1 MHGSSGAGRAPSS
14 TLRFLPRR
22 PGTCAFWRQPGTLIC
37 APIQQLTA
45 LSWGAAGAG
54 GAGRCVQVHTD
65 RGCAALQPQ
74 FSGWQRQHLQFAP
87 SPALRARPA
96 QDVHA
101 ELEKDVHD
109 RTCTQRSKDVHE
121 RTCTQR
127 SKKDVHAALE
137 KDADGALEKDEKCC
151 WRSRLAARA
160 RCCWRS
166 RLAARARAASQ
177 TPHVRTQGFPGGR
190 VPCMHA
196 ECCSKFVRSCARA
209 VLIFLPCM
217 HAECCFVRSCV
228 HARF

>member
-1 MHGSSGAGRAPSS
+1 MAAARYSYLCSNPAADSPVLGSCG
-14 TLRFLPRR
+14 
-22 PGTCAFWRQPGTLIC
+22 CWR
-37 APIQQLTA
+37 
-45 LSWGAAGAG
+45 G
-54 GAGRCVQVHTD
+54 GAMRSSSYRQGVCCTP
-65 RGCAALQPQ
+65 AAIHRL
-74 FSGWQRQHLQFAP
+74 A
-87 SPALRARPA
+87 AA
-96 QDVHA
+96 
-101 ELEKDVHD
+101 
-109 RTCTQRSKDVHE
+109 TQTR
-121 RTCTQR
+121 TQR

-137 KDADGALEKDEKCC
+137 KDTDGALEKDEKCC

-190 VPCMHA
+190 VPSMHA
-196 ECCSKFVRSCARA
+196 ECCSKFVCSCGRA

>member
-14 TLRFLPRR
+14 TRALVRSY
-22 PGTCAFWRQPGTLIC
+22 
-37 APIQQLTA
+37 QQLV
-45 LSWGAAGAG
+45 
-54 GAGRCVQVHTD
+54 C
-65 RGCAALQPQ
+65 CI
-74 FSGWQRQHLQFAP
+74 
-87 SPALRARPA
+87 SPAAIQRLESATPAIRSFSSSACARPE

-137 KDADGALEKDEKCC
+137 KDTDGALEKDEKCC

-190 VPCMHA
+190 VPSMHA
-196 ECCSKFVRSCARA
+196 ECCSKFVCSCGRA